1 MAESQEWTYDGHH
14 GSRVARTW
22 PNPDARYVA
31 LLCHGYGE
39 HIGRYEHVAD
49 ALVEH
54 GAVVHGVD
62 HIGHGKSDGERVLVD
77 DFEQVVRDFHLLG
90 EHAAESDPGLPV
102 VLIGHSMG
110 GMIAAR
116 YAQRYG
122 RATGD
127 AGDAGEVAAVVL
139 SGPVLGRWDAATS
152 LLELEEIPDAPID
165 PDTLS
170 RDPAVGKAYVDDP
183 LVWHGR
189 FRRSTLKALVR
200 CLETIRAGGDL
211 GDLPTLWV
219 HGEDDQLVPIDGT
232 RSGIETLRG
241 PRFTERTY
249 PEARHEVFNE
259 TNRDEVLHDVARFI
273 DRALEG

>member
-1 MAESQEWTYDGHH
+1 MADAQEWSYDGYH
-14 GSRVARTW
+14 GRRAARTW
-22 PNPDARYVA
+22 PSPDARYVA

-39 HIGRYEHVAD
+39 HIGRYEHVAE

-62 HIGHGKSDGERVLVD
+62 HVGHGRSDGERVLIED
-77 DFEQVVRDFHLLG
+77 CEPVVGDLHLLA
-90 EHAAESDPGLPV
+90 EHATERDPGLPV

-110 GMIAAR
+110 GMLAAR

-122 RATGD
+122 DTL
-127 AGDAGEVAAVVL
+127 AALVL
-139 SGPVLGRWDAATS
+139 SGPVLGRWDAASS
-152 LLELEEIPDAPID
+152 LLAMEEIPDTPID

-170 RDPAVGKAYVDDP
+170 RDPTVGKAYVDDP

-189 FRRSTLKALVR
+189 FRRTTLEALAR
-200 CLETIRAGGDL
+200 CLGTISNSGPL
-211 GDLPTLWV
+211 GALPTLWV
-219 HGEDDQLVPIDGT
+219 HGEDDQLVPIVGT
-232 RSGIETLRG
+232 RTGIEELRG
-241 PRFTERTY
+241 SDFTERTY

-259 TNRDEVLHDVARFI
+259 TNRDEVLHDVLRFV

>member
-1 MAESQEWTYDGHH
+1 MADSQEWTFEGHA
-14 GSRVARTW
+14 GELAARTW
-22 PNPDARYVA
+22 PRENARYIA

-49 ALVEH
+49 ALVRH

-62 HIGHGKSDGERVLVD
+62 HVGHGRSAGERVLIPDYEAVVD
-77 DFEQVVRDFHLLG
+77 DFHELATRVRD
-90 EHAAESDPGLPV
+90 PKPPT

-122 RATGD
+122 H
-127 AGDAGEVAAVVL
+127 ELAALVL

-152 LLELEEIPDAPID
+152 LLTLDEIPDTPID

-170 RDPAVGKAYVDDP
+170 RDPAVGKAYADDP

-189 FRRSTLKALVR
+189 FRRATLEALAT
-200 CLETIRAGGDL
+200 CLDRIRSHGPL
-211 GDLPTLWV
+211 GALPTLWV
-219 HGEDDQLVPIDGT
+219 HGGDDQLVPIDGT
-232 RSGIETLRG
+232 REGIDALRG
-241 PRFTERTY
+241 VVFEEKVY
-249 PEARHEVFNE
+249 PGARHEIFNE
-259 TNRDEVLHDVARFI
+259 TNKDEVLADVTRFI
-273 DRALEG
+273 DRAL